1 MGAIQAPSRQEP
13 DLPCGIP
20 PHSHSIILRHGNA
33 LNFQRNFFLCAMKNR
48 LADPSEICAL
58 DFKHDFGRSAVR
70 SISATIDNDWSI
82 F

>member
-1 MGAIQAPSRQEP
+1 MTTVVRDSFAARRDARACPT
-13 DLPCGIP
+13 
-20 PHSHSIILRHGNA
+20 HSHSIILRHGNA